1 MAMYCT
7 NCQKFI
13 DDADPV
19 HCPYCGH
26 SLKKTKFFSNI
37 FRVFKKDKTE
47 NFKEKQNEIPSQ
59 KSVLVEHPTRLEITQ
74 VENLMRQLQESVD
87 FVNNTTSPRTFWGRL
102 NLALDI
108 LLELKKY
115 EKYGLFKEST
125 PTKDYN
131 KILDNLEPI
140 VNAFI
145 DRVIVAQ
152 SDKNELLNNQREKD
166 KRMLK
171 CVKNLWNSFYEAND
185 YWQGN
190 NTFPHY
196 AGKLYSES
204 NFKRIDDI
212 LNDLE
217 LKSIYNQ
224 EIY

>member
-1 MAMYCT
+1 MAIYCT
-7 NCQKFI
+7 NCQKFVE
-13 DDADPV
+13 DADLV
-19 HCPYCGH
+19 HCPHCGH
-26 SLKKTKFFSNI
+26 SLKEPKFFSNI

-47 NFKEKQNEIPSQ
+47 HFKEKQNEIPSQ
-59 KSVLVEHPTRLEITQ
+59 KSVSEEHPTRFEIMQ
-74 VENLMRQLQESVD
+74 AENLMRQLQESVD
-87 FVNNTTSPRTFWGRL
+87 FINSTTSPRTFWGRL
-102 NLALDI
+102 NFALDI

-131 KILDNLEPI
+131 KILDNLESI

-196 AGKLYSES
+196 TGKLYSES

-224 EIY
+224 